1 MTKYLK
7 VIRKLIQLEYLGGKL
22 VYILDSLITLRYL
35 FLAILDKV
43 FLNIFRYFENSLY
56 ISSKNNQNI

>member
-22 VYILDSLITLRYL
+22 VYILDSLITFRYL

-43 FLNIFRYFENSLY
+43 FSNIFRYFENSLY

>member
-43 FLNIFRYFENSLY
+43 FSNIFRYFENSLY

>member
-22 VYILDSLITLRYL
+22 VYILDSLITFRYL